1 MAVTQKTPTS
11 PSGSLSSSEEVKP
24 AKRKIVPLV
33 VGKWTMRDLAYAFF
47 IVVFHVLCLFA
58 PYTFTWGAFT
68 CAYLLYVL
76 TMFSITFSYHRNL
89 AHRSFNLPKYLEYL
103 FAYFALH
110 AYQGDPV
117 FWVSAHRYHHN
128 VTDTERDPHSPTQGF
143 LFSHIGWILD
153 FNKILKKGVNYANVR
168 DLTRQ
173 PYYMFLR
180 HTMGYHVVLL
190 GVLIYAFGGFPY
202 LVWGMGVRTVWT
214 YHVTFA
220 VNSVCHTWGRRV
232 WNTPDL
238 SKNTWWLCLATFG
251 ESWHNNHHA
260 FDYSARHGL
269 EWWQIDLPWY
279 VIKLLEY
286 LGLAT
291 DVKLPT
297 GAHKQRLS
305 LDAKHQ
311 SSK

>member
-1 MAVTQKTPTS
+1 
-11 PSGSLSSSEEVKP
+11 
-24 AKRKIVPLV
+24 
-33 VGKWTMRDLAYAFF
+33 
-47 IVVFHVLCLFA
+47 
-58 PYTFTWGAFT
+58 
-68 CAYLLYVL
+68 
-76 TMFSITFSYHRNL
+76 
-89 AHRSFNLPKYLEYL
+89 
-103 FAYFALH
+103 
-110 AYQGDPV
+110 
-117 FWVSAHRYHHN
+117 
-128 VTDTERDPHSPTQGF
+128 
-143 LFSHIGWILD
+143 
-153 FNKILKKGVNYANVR
+153 
-168 DLTRQ
+168 
-173 PYYMFLR
+173 MFLR

-190 GVLIYAFGGFPY
+190 GVLIYALGGFPY